1 MPQRNGPQQRQ
12 RQQKQHGQD
21 DRGREMLPGPRS
33 PHWGCSACGED
44 ANWACRLFCKGC
56 KRSAPQSVINKAKAA
71 TKQQAASGS
80 GPRTP
85 PCPTKSSRPTKEQLE
100 HEALKV
106 ENLALRQSRDHY
118 KSKVAEQAAARAGL
132 AAAVDGNQPASQA
145 DDESMEQSED
155 IRAQIKVQRAK
166 VKALERTEEV
176 VKCEMG
182 HTFDVRLDAAKELLG
197 ELLQRNQQAKPM
209 DAQLEAA
216 KQSRIRCQK
225 AQEAADAGLE
235 QARAA
240 LEQAQAAVLLAEK
253 AAAATA
259 AECTRAKTDYLR
271 VLESCQA
278 VQRAKAAEGVGTAHV
293 GPAAAGRWDP

>member
-1 MPQRNGPQQRQ
+1 MSPASTAGSHIIPPHTHSGEGAKHRRERRRRSDARAIVRVANGAQLLASHHSCSMPQRNGPQQRQ

-21 DRGREMLPGPRS
+21 DRGRELLPGPRS

-71 TKQQAASGS
+71 AKQQAASGS

-166 VKALERTEEV
+166 VKALERAEEV
-176 VKCEMG
+176 V
-182 HTFDVRLDAAKELLG
+182 
-197 ELLQRNQQAKPM
+197 
-209 DAQLEAA
+209 
-216 KQSRIRCQK
+216 
-225 AQEAADAGLE
+225 
-235 QARAA
+235 
-240 LEQAQAAVLLAEK
+240 
-253 AAAATA
+253 
-259 AECTRAKTDYLR
+259 
-271 VLESCQA
+271 
-278 VQRAKAAEGVGTAHV
+278 
-293 GPAAAGRWDP
+293 